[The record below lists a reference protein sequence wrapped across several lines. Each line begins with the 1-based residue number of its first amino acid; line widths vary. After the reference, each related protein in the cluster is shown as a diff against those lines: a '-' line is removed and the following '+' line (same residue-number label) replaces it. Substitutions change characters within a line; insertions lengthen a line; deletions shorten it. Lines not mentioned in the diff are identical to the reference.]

1 MRTWSEGIRP
11 GRTVL
16 RRLSIAAALAA
27 AAVGCSPLAL
37 SSEGGERARV
47 IPAPA
52 VDEKPVA
59 AEKPAVVGNA
69 AAASSEV
76 AVFAGGCF
84 WGVQA
89 VYQHVKGVT
98 SAVSGYAGGSQS
110 TASYEASSTGG
121 TGHAESVKVTFD
133 PRQVSYGQLLH
144 VFFSVAHDPTQLNR
158 QGPDTGTQYR
168 STIFP
173 VNAEQA
179 RIAKAYIAQLNE
191 ARAFD
196 AAIVTTI
203 EMERPFYRAEDY
215 HQDFLARN
223 PRHPYIVINDM
234 PKLGELKRVFPS
246 LYQPTPVLVGAR

>member
-1 MRTWSEGIRP
+1 MLIRSEEPRSQ
-11 GRTVL
+11 
-16 RRLSIAAALAA
+16 RRASRGLPRLLSIAAALAVVA
-27 AAVGCSPLAL
+27 AGCSPLAL

-52 VDEKPVA
+52 STSSADSNP
-59 AEKPAVVGNA
+59 G
-69 AAASSEV
+69 AASSEV

-98 SAVSGYAGGSQS
+98 SAVSGYAGGSQR
-110 TASYEASSTGG
+110 TASYDATSAGG
-121 TGHAESVKVTFD
+121 TGHAESVEVTFD
-133 PRQVSYGQLLH
+133 PRQVTYGQLLH

-173 VNAEQA
+173 ANAEQA

-196 AAIVTTI
+196 APIVTTI

-215 HQDFLARN
+215 HQDFLARH
-223 PRHPYIVINDM
+223 PTHPYIVINDK

-246 LYQPTPVLVGAR
+246 LYQPTPVLVDVR